1 MYKQEGNK
9 MGKRSGVKA
18 YLWKRKK
25 DDGSQAFA
33 RIRDCGPYR
42 FLITMV
48 SPPNIAQQEAVD
60 LLSEFVR
67 ELHASICSDGVSWG
81 KNAII
86 GAAVV
91 DDMRSVENDGRIV
104 GYIGLRDYPEL
115 PRENQAAADD
125 VAFYIDAIGHEYE
138 GSQVASSKKLNLLKV
153 RCPNGIGMGD
163 AVDTMQRA
171 TWGQPWETFDS
182 VENHVYEVT
191 PVGLKY

>member
-1 MYKQEGNK
+1 MYKQECNK
-9 MGKRSGVKA
+9 METSSGVKA
-18 YLWKRKK
+18 YLWERKK

-67 ELHASICSDGVSWG
+67 ELHPSICSDGGSWSDDSILGVAVLDVMRSWG
-81 KNAII
+81 NH
-86 GAAVV
+86 
-91 DDMRSVENDGRIV
+91 GRIV
-104 GYIGLRDYPEL
+104 GHIALRDYSEL
-115 PRENQAAADD
+115 PREDQKATDD
-125 VAFYIDAIGHEYE
+125 VEFYIDAIGHEYE
-138 GSQVASSKKLNLLKV
+138 GSPVASSKKLNLLKV

-163 AVDTMQRA
+163 AADTMHRA
-171 TWGQPWETFDS
+171 AWEQPWETFDS